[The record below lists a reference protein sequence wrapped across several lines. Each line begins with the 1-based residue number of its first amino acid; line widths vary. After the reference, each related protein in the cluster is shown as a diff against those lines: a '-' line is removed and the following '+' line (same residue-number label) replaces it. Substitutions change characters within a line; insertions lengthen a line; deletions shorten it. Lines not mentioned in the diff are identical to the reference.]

1 MFRNLSRRASSSSS
15 SSCSGEDEKVTN
27 GHGFHEGCCCEKCD
41 QRFFENRINFT
52 KFAFKT
58 FVFRKK
64 EKRML
69 YDYNNKLQALIR
81 EKVNIIRQL
90 ERENNTIKEFKEVII
105 R

>member
-1 MFRNLSRRASSSSS
+1 MVTGFMKDAAVKNVIKGSLKIELILLNLLLKHFS
-15 SSCSGEDEKVTN
+15 
-27 GHGFHEGCCCEKCD
+27 
-41 QRFFENRINFT
+41 
-52 KFAFKT
+52 
-58 FVFRKK
+58 FRKK

>member
-1 MFRNLSRRASSSSS
+1 MKDAAVKNVIKGSLKIELILLNLLLKHFS
-15 SSCSGEDEKVTN
+15 
-27 GHGFHEGCCCEKCD
+27 
-41 QRFFENRINFT
+41 
-52 KFAFKT
+52 
-58 FVFRKK
+58 FRKK

-69 YDYNNKLQALIR
+69 YDYNNKLQALIK